1 MLFMGGVIAE
11 VESLEQSKLSKAV
24 FFVHWYGVGK
34 AALEGLPGVLDV
46 TSGFK
51 KFREINTV
59 TYDPSV
65 ITPEQMI
72 SALKDA
78 GTFIGV
84 DQEKW

>member
-1 MLFMGGVIAE
+1 M
-11 VESLEQSKLSKAV
+11 
-24 FFVHWYGVGK
+24 GK

-51 KFREINTV
+51 KFREIKTV

-65 ITPEQMI
+65 ITPGEMI
-72 SALKDA
+72 SALKSA

-84 DQEKW
+84 DQEK